1 MNKKKTKSTIRTK
14 LNIKSTS
21 SSSPTLTKI
30 KLILKRYFNE
40 AIELLQKIKYH
51 KRTNLLSKKDIF
63 KIWLKIRKGDIILV
77 GNLKEEI
84 DILIPGPLT
93 HSAIYLG
100 HTRVISAT
108 WPCVKTSSLRSF
120 LRRYDTF
127 VILRLPKDIPHKHR
141 IIKQVI
147 KFAKLQLG
155 KPYESFGQAKKEHF
169 FCTELV
175 NDAYHHAGYKTGLRS
190 IRQFTTTADKI
201 EKNITHVR
209 HWLTPIEF
217 IKGNFRI
224 IFLSHNLFVE
234 KKEFKLKE
242 E

>member
-1 MNKKKTKSTIRTK
+1 MNRKKT
-14 LNIKSTS
+14 TS
-21 SSSPTLTKI
+21 NKINLKSSSPIFTKI
-30 KLILKRYFNE
+30 KLILKRYLSE
-40 AIELLQKIKYH
+40 TIELFQKIKYK

-63 KIWLKIRKGDIILV
+63 KIWIKIRKGDIILV

-93 HSAIYLG
+93 HIAMYLG
-100 HTRVISAT
+100 HTKLISAT
-108 WPCVKTSSLRSF
+108 WPCVKIASLRSF
-120 LRRYDTF
+120 LKKYDTF
-127 VILRLPKDIPHKHR
+127 VILRLPKKIPHSHR
-141 IIKQVI
+141 IIKQAI
-147 KFAKLQLG
+147 KFAKLQVG

-175 NDAYHHAGYKTGLRS
+175 NDAYHHAGYKTGLKS
-190 IRQFTTTADKI
+190 IKPFRTTTDKI

-217 IKGNFRI
+217 IKGNFQI
-224 IFLSHNLFVE
+224 IFISHNLFVE